1 MNASLDDA
9 QIETVI
15 ARVQELI
22 SKNDGEVKGVNRWGR
37 RRLAY
42 SIQKKNNG
50 YFVCIEYVGTGDIV
64 SKLDRHF
71 RLEES
76 VLRYLTVVVPKQV
89 LKARA
94 SLATD
99 AGAPATVEVESPTST
114 QL

>member
-1 MNASLDDA
+1 VNASLDDA

-71 RLEES
+71 RLEEN

-89 LKARA
+89 LKARE
-94 SLATD
+94 LPATD
-99 AGAPATVEVESPTST
+99 AGAATVEVESPTST
-114 QL
+114 RL